1 METPPN
7 QIVNNSNNNNP
18 NPNIPHYTLNDRIMN
33 IYNSIPLFVFFI
45 ICITIFFY
53 IIDLIFF
60 SISFYISNIVLYT
73 IFSFQIWRLLT
84 TVFMTTSILNILF
97 AMISWVKNA
106 SSLENS
112 MGTIKYM
119 LIFFLNSISIQIIY
133 CLILLIGFLISR
145 NKNILTLNL
154 SYGKVQNSGLWPII
168 MAELTLLCMSNP
180 ESLIRLFFFP
190 CEIKAKFYP
199 FILFFI
205 FLLLN
210 FFEIDFGVLSGI
222 IYGLLYHF
230 FFRNSL
236 QISDKLVQKI
246 EKSFIGSCLGN
257 FKKFIPFN
265 INIQVRIENV
275 TNTQKDDKNNKKF
288 VPFQG
293 EGVKVGGS
301 YGTKEGE
308 YDGIKQ
314 NNSSVN

>member
-1 METPPN
+1 METPSN

-45 ICITIFFY
+45 ICITLFFY

-73 IFSFQIWRLLT
+73 IFSFHIWRLLT

-119 LIFFLNSISIQIIY
+119 LIFFMNSILIQIIY
-133 CLILLIGFLISR
+133 CLLLLIGFLISR
-145 NKNILTLNL
+145 NKKILTLNL
-154 SYGKVQNSGLWPII
+154 KNGKVQNSGIWPII

-180 ESLIRLFFFP
+180 EILIRLFFFP

-230 FFRNSL
+230 FLRNSL
-236 QISDKLVQKI
+236 QISDKFVQKI
-246 EKSFIGSCLGN
+246 EKSFIGTCLGN

-265 INIQVRIENV
+265 NNIHVRIENI

-293 EGVKVGGS
+293 EGIKVGGS

>member
-1 METPPN
+1 METPSN

-119 LIFFLNSISIQIIY
+119 LIFFMNSILIQIIY
-133 CLILLIGFLISR
+133 CLLLLIGFLISR
-145 NKNILTLNL
+145 NKKILTLNL
-154 SYGKVQNSGLWPII
+154 KNGKVQNSGIWPII

-180 ESLIRLFFFP
+180 EILIRLFFFP

-230 FFRNSL
+230 FLRNSL
-236 QISDKLVQKI
+236 QISDKFVQKI
-246 EKSFIGSCLGN
+246 EKSFIGTCLGN

-265 INIQVRIENV
+265 NNIHVRIENI

>member
-1 METPPN
+1 METPSN

-45 ICITIFFY
+45 ICITLFFY

-73 IFSFQIWRLLT
+73 IFSFHIWRLLT

-119 LIFFLNSISIQIIY
+119 LIFFMNSILIQIIY
-133 CLILLIGFLISR
+133 CLLLLIGFLISR
-145 NKNILTLNL
+145 NKKILTLNL
-154 SYGKVQNSGLWPII
+154 KNGKVQNSGIWPII

-180 ESLIRLFFFP
+180 EILIRLFFFP

-230 FFRNSL
+230 FLRNSL
-236 QISDKLVQKI
+236 QISDKFVQKI

-265 INIQVRIENV
+265 NNIHVRIENI

-293 EGVKVGGS
+293 EGIKVGGS

>member
-1 METPPN
+1 METPSN

-45 ICITIFFY
+45 ICITLFFY

-73 IFSFQIWRLLT
+73 IFSFHIWRLLT

-119 LIFFLNSISIQIIY
+119 LIFFMNSILIQIIY
-133 CLILLIGFLISR
+133 CLLLLIGFLISR
-145 NKNILTLNL
+145 NKKILTLNL
-154 SYGKVQNSGLWPII
+154 KNGKVQNSGIWPII

-180 ESLIRLFFFP
+180 EILIRLFFFP

-230 FFRNSL
+230 FLRNSL

-265 INIQVRIENV
+265 NNIHVRIENI

-293 EGVKVGGS
+293 EGIKVGGS

>member
-1 METPPN
+1 METPSN

-45 ICITIFFY
+45 ICITLFFY
-53 IIDLIFF
+53 IVDLIIF

-73 IFSFQIWRLLT
+73 IFSFHIWRLIT

-119 LIFFLNSISIQIIY
+119 LIFFMNSILIQIIY
-133 CLILLIGFLISR
+133 CLILLIGYLISR

-154 SYGKVQNSGLWPII
+154 TNGKVKNSGLWPII

-180 ESLIRLFFFP
+180 ESNIRLFFFP

-236 QISDKLVQKI
+236 QIPDKLVQKI
-246 EKSFIGSCLGN
+246 EKSFIGNFLGN
-257 FKKFIPFN
+257 FKKFIPCKNN
-265 INIQVRIENV
+265 INVGIENII
-275 TNTQKDDKNNKKF
+275 NTLKDVKNNKKF
-288 VPFQG
+288 FPFKG
-293 EGVKVGGS
+293 EGIKVGGS
-301 YGTKEGE
+301 YGTKERE
-308 YDGIKQ
+308 NDRIKQ
-314 NNSSVN
+314 NNSPVN

>member
-1 METPPN
+1 METPSN

-45 ICITIFFY
+45 ICITLFFY

-73 IFSFQIWRLLT
+73 IFSFHIWRLLT

-145 NKNILTLNL
+145 NKKILTLNL
-154 SYGKVQNSGLWPII
+154 KNGKVQNSGIWPII

-180 ESLIRLFFFP
+180 EILIRLFFFP

-230 FFRNSL
+230 FLRNSL
-236 QISDKLVQKI
+236 QISDKFVQKI

-265 INIQVRIENV
+265 NNIQVRIENV
-275 TNTQKDDKNNKKF
+275 SNTQKDDKNNKKF

-293 EGVKVGGS
+293 EGIKVGGS

>member
-1 METPPN
+1 MEIPSN

-45 ICITIFFY
+45 ICITLFFY
-53 IIDLIFF
+53 IIDLIIF

-73 IFSFQIWRLLT
+73 IFSFHIWRLIT

-119 LIFFLNSISIQIIY
+119 LIFFMNSILIQIIY
-133 CLILLIGFLISR
+133 CLLLLIGFLISR
-145 NKNILTLNL
+145 NKKILTLNL
-154 SYGKVQNSGLWPII
+154 KNGKVQNSGIWPII

-180 ESLIRLFFFP
+180 EILIRLFFFP

-230 FFRNSL
+230 FLRNSL
-236 QISDKLVQKI
+236 QISDKFVQKI

-265 INIQVRIENV
+265 NNIHVRIENI

-293 EGVKVGGS
+293 EGIKVGGS

>member
-1 METPPN
+1 M
-7 QIVNNSNNNNP
+7 IS
-18 NPNIPHYTLNDRIMN
+18 IKYIFILFI
-33 IYNSIPLFVFFI
+33 NSIL
-45 ICITIFFY
+45 
-53 IIDLIFF
+53 
-60 SISFYISNIVLYT
+60 
-73 IFSFQIWRLLT
+73 
-84 TVFMTTSILNILF
+84 
-97 AMISWVKNA
+97 
-106 SSLENS
+106 
-112 MGTIKYM
+112 
-119 LIFFLNSISIQIIY
+119 IQIIY
-133 CLILLIGFLISR
+133 CLLLLIGFLISR
-145 NKNILTLNL
+145 NKKILTLNL
-154 SYGKVQNSGLWPII
+154 KNGKVQNSGIWPII

-180 ESLIRLFFFP
+180 EILIRLFFFP

-230 FFRNSL
+230 FLRNSL
-236 QISDKLVQKI
+236 QISDKFVQKI

-265 INIQVRIENV
+265 NNIHVRIENI

-293 EGVKVGGS
+293 EGIKVGGS